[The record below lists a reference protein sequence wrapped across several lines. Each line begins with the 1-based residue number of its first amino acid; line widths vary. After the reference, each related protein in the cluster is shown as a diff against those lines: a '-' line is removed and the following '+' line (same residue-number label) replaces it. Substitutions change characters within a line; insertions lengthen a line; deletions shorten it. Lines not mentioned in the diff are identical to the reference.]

1 MPEMND
7 LLEQNKKQIEFLQK
21 QCRKA
26 GKAIIDQE
34 NTIAWLKK
42 EIDRLDEENT
52 NLRRMLGSNAGDDT
66 E

>member
-7 LLEQNKKQIEFLQK
+7 LLEHNKKQIEFLQK

-34 NTIAWLKK
+34 NTIAGLKK